1 MQESDR
7 DLLKSCPSLV
17 QSLVSPSAVVDDLPS
32 AESAIPV
39 GRSSRGQDISIEMGT
54 LNTTHS

>member
-1 MQESDR
+1 MQESDH
-7 DLLKSCPSLV
+7 DLVKPCPLVV
-17 QSLVSPSAVVDDLPS
+17 QSLVTPSAVVDDLPS